1 MKVELFCPRVEGFK
15 SFSLVYLYC
24 YFNHTRYR
32 SSILFQEVKHEKN
45 PSLRVR
51 LRDFQSR
58 KNIGIVWYVFTGY
71 ADFSFFVV
79 DVETGGSNSPM
90 QFHTILIR
98 CTRRPSMRS
107 AL

>member
-1 MKVELFCPRVEGFK
+1 MVSMAVMQ
-15 SFSLVYLYC
+15 VDIYQ
-24 YFNHTRYR
+24 
-32 SSILFQEVKHEKN
+32 SSAF
-45 PSLRVR
+45 LRVR
-51 LRDFQSR
+51 LRDYQSR

-98 CTRRPSMRS
+98 CTRLPSMRS

>member
-1 MKVELFCPRVEGFK
+1 LRARNISRELKAYGN
-15 SFSLVYLYC
+15 YDYMIDT
-24 YFNHTRYR
+24 YQTRLSER
-32 SSILFQEVKHEKN
+32 NRDLW
-45 PSLRVR
+45 VR

-58 KNIGIVWYVFTGY
+58 KKIGIVWFITGY

-98 CTRRPSMRS
+98 CTRLPSMRS

>member
-1 MKVELFCPRVEGFK
+1 M
-15 SFSLVYLYC
+15 
-24 YFNHTRYR
+24 
-32 SSILFQEVKHEKN
+32 
-45 PSLRVR
+45 R

-98 CTRRPSMRS
+98 CTRLPSMRS
-107 AL
+107 GSVSYTHLDVYKRQVLCCAGEKVIDRALKILNDVDVYKRQDSYC